1 MSSDGHPS
9 SLERTRHGFVPRS
22 FRYGHSEIEL
32 LLPESAALF
41 EPSFPTNPLPNAQ
54 IVRQSWEEPVT
65 GVPLTE
71 RLRRRDCGD
80 VVIVVSDITR
90 PIPYH
95 SFLPALVETLGA
107 SGVAR
112 EEILLLV
119 ATGMH
124 RPSRPDE
131 HVTMFGSDLARS
143 LRIEDH
149 KAEDPASL
157 RETGKLS
164 RSGNPITLNR
174 SYCDAG
180 FRIVTGLVEPHFMAG
195 FSGGRKAICPGLAS
209 LETVR
214 NFHGFPFLSNPLA
227 LNANLNGNPLHEE
240 SLSVAQAVPP
250 DFTLNVVLDA
260 TRRLSAAFS
269 GDLEP
274 SHAAACNFV
283 RRHACPEITRPF
295 DALITSSG
303 GAPLDLTFYQCVKGF
318 VSALPAVKPG
328 GRIIAF
334 GDTSEGIGSPEY
346 ETVMR
351 RFANDWRA
359 FLADIQRPGVFTK
372 DQWQFQM
379 HARTLEKVGV
389 ENLLFFTHGIP
400 AETLAQLSVNPR
412 PATAKTLQASIQ
424 SEIDRLAE
432 SGASIAAFPE
442 GPYCVPIATHSLP

>member
-1 MSSDGHPS
+1 MSSDVHS
-9 SLERTRHGFVPRS
+9 SSHERTRHGFVPRS
-22 FRYGHSEIEL
+22 FRYGQSEIEL
-32 LLPESAALF
+32 LLPESAAVF
-41 EPSFPTNPLPNAQ
+41 EPSFPANPLPNAHT
-54 IVRQSWEEPVT
+54 IRTSWEQPVT
-65 GVPLTE
+65 GAPLNE
-71 RLRRRDCGD
+71 RLQLRNRGD

-95 SFLPALVETLGA
+95 SFLPELVETLTA
-107 SGVAR
+107 SGVSR

-131 HVTMFGSDLARS
+131 HITMFGPELARS

-149 KAEDPASL
+149 RAEDPTTL
-157 RETGKLS
+157 RETGKFS

-180 FRIVTGLVEPHFMAG
+180 FRIITGLVEPHFMAG

-209 LETVR
+209 LDTVR
-214 NFHGFPFLSNPLA
+214 NFHGYPFLANPLA
-227 LNANLNGNPLHEE
+227 LNANLSGNPLHQE

-250 DFTLNVVLDA
+250 DFTINVVLDA
-260 TRRLSAAFS
+260 SRRLSAAFS

-274 SHAAACNFV
+274 SHAAACDFV
-283 RRHACPEITRPF
+283 RSHACPEIIRPF

-334 GDTSEGIGSPEY
+334 GDASEGVGSPEY
-346 ETVMR
+346 EEVML
-351 RFANDWRA
+351 RFSADWRA
-359 FLADIQRPGVFTK
+359 FLEDIQRPGVFTK

-379 HARTLEKVGV
+379 HARTLQKIGV

-400 AETLAQLSVNPR
+400 AQTLGRLSVNAR
-412 PATAKTLQASIQ
+412 PANAASIQ
-424 SEIDRLAE
+424 DSIQAEIDSLAA

-442 GPYCVPIATHSLP
+442 GPYCVPVATI

>member
-9 SLERTRHGFVPRS
+9 SHERTRHGFVPRS

-32 LLPESAALF
+32 LLPESTALF
-41 EPSFPTNPLPNAQ
+41 EPSFPTNPLPNDQ
-54 IVRQSWEEPVT
+54 IVRTAWEHPVA
-65 GVPLTE
+65 GAPLNE
-71 RLRRRDCGD
+71 RIRHRKPGD

-95 SFLPALVETLGA
+95 SFLPGLVDTLTTA
-107 SGVAR
+107 GVAR
-112 EEILLLV
+112 DEILLLV

-131 HVTMFGSDLARS
+131 HVTMFGADLARS

-149 KAEDPASL
+149 RAEDDATL

-209 LETVR
+209 LDTVR

-227 LNANLNGNPLHEE
+227 LNANLQGNPLHEE

-250 DFTLNVVLDA
+250 DFTINVVLDA
-260 TRRLSAAFS
+260 ARRLSAAFS

-274 SHAAACNFV
+274 SHAAACDFV
-283 RRHACPEITRPF
+283 RTHACPPIAHPF

-334 GDTSEGIGSPEY
+334 GDASEGVGSPEY

-351 RFANDWRA
+351 RFADDWRA

-400 AETLAQLSVNPR
+400 SETLAQLSVNPR
-412 PATAKTLQASIQ
+412 PATAQTVQQLIQ
-424 SEIDRLAE
+424 REINALAD

-442 GPYCVPIATHSLP
+442 GPYCVPIATPFAS